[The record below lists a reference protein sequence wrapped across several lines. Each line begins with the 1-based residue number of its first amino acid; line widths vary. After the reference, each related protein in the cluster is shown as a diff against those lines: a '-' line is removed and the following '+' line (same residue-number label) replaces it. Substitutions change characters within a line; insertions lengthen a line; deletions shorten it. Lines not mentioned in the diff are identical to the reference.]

1 MLYMKEDLCLY
12 DRSINGCFSATVST
26 LLLLYHNWFSNCL
39 FISLHNTMNW
49 ISVSLFHF
57 QQLLILSC
65 LQQIQQQVTSLSS
78 SANTTTVVTQQAP
91 ISSATPQPTQIQTSP
106 LATTTLQGLAGALQG
121 TQQIVFLNPTQLT
134 TGLQPL
140 LIQNQVRAGLFN
152 SSIHNFKWLFCW
164 KISAYSCSLSR
175 VFMPSVI

>member
-1 MLYMKEDLCLY
+1 ML
-12 DRSINGCFSATVST
+12 
-26 LLLLYHNWFSNCL
+26 
-39 FISLHNTMNW
+39 
-49 ISVSLFHF
+49 
-57 QQLLILSC
+57 
-65 LQQIQQQVTSLSS
+65 QIQQQVTSLSS

-152 SSIHNFKWLFCW
+152 SSIHNFKWLFC
-164 KISAYSCSLSR
+164 
-175 VFMPSVI
+175 